1 MFGICETF
9 IVKRH
14 FESSDKK
21 LIRKM
26 DEELMQYFAPLL
38 DDQFTKYSVL
48 LLLLLLL
55 LLLSSSSS
63 FIHYLKTFV
72 IKTERLNPYP
82 ANVENKV
89 SS

>member
-55 LLLSSSSS
+55 SSSS